1 VKTQSRSVGE
11 INRAVDR
18 DARREDRAQRRKTAR
33 AKASRPFKIA
43 IVLAVIVAALWIS
56 YIVVSQTL
64 AFAITDVQ
72 VEGAEH
78 LTEQEALA
86 LADIA
91 DDATLLNVDT
101 AAIAT
106 SFKRDAWVADIKVK
120 KQFPST
126 LKIVVTERQMQAVVE
141 VPVGATQAIQ
151 DWAISA
157 DGIWL
162 MAIPA
167 QDSEIGKQLSAKIY
181 EDAASMLLI
190 TGVPYGV
197 SPAIGAKC
205 TDSNILNALEIVAGM
220 TTDLSNRVK
229 KVTATDAE
237 STLLTLDDNV
247 EIAFGTADDI
257 REKERIVEEIMSSVE
272 NVVYINVRV
281 PERPTWRAA

>member
-1 VKTQSRSVGE
+1 VKVQSRSVGE
-11 INRAVDR
+11 INRAADR
-18 DARREDRAQRRKTAR
+18 DACREDRAQRRAAAR
-33 AKASRPFKIA
+33 AKASRPIKVV
-43 IVLAVIVAALWIS
+43 IVLVALVALLWIA
-56 YIVVSQTL
+56 YFIALQTS
-64 AFAITDVQ
+64 AFTITDVQ
-72 VEGAEH
+72 VEGADH
-78 LTEQEALA
+78 LTEQEVMA
-86 LADIA
+86 LADVA

-106 SFKRDAWVADIKVK
+106 NFKRDAWVSDVKVK
-120 KQFPST
+120 REFPST

-151 DWAISA
+151 DWAISE

-162 MAIPA
+162 MAIPSA
-167 QDSEIGKQLSAKIY
+167 ESTIGKQLSSKIY

-197 SPAIGAKC
+197 SPAIGAQC
-205 TDSNILNALEIVAGM
+205 SDSNILNALEIVAGM
-220 TTDLSNRVK
+220 TTDLADRVK

-257 REKERIVEEIMSSVE
+257 REKERIVKEIMSSVE